1 MEPERVRVRL
11 SGPER
16 RPLRGVLREIGVDL
30 CFGSGRETESG
41 FSIDGILLVSQ
52 LESARQTLSAAGATL
67 TVIGPIDARPHPVR
81 TGDRFGRRGALPRG
95 LGSKE

>member
-41 FSIDGILLVSQ
+41 FSIDGILMASQ
-52 LESARQTLSAAGATL
+52 VDSARQTLSAAGATL
-67 TVIGPIDARPHPVR
+67 TVIGPVDSTPHPVR